1 MDWSKLPDLAAV
13 AALTCAFASVARRG
27 QTTASR
33 HWLTGWV
40 FIAVHFAASIF
51 SRSPGIWGTIATDIG
66 MIALISAGVLF
77 MWASVPY
84 RTERSSVWMLISVLA
99 TNAIYVV
106 LIGFDHPL
114 PWALNTAAILFGAAP
129 LTIALTARRDF
140 THLLRWLLVGIYCV
154 LAVFLLAFQN
164 RPGSGLDIAFNA
176 VLFTVFF
183 GCCVHVWYSYRER
196 VSAGSLITI
205 VGFLGWAMVFVA
217 APLAGF
223 LVPNAQIE
231 NEVWN
236 LPKYVVA
243 VGMILLLLE
252 DQIEHNKYLALHDEL
267 TGLPNRRLF
276 LDRLALSLER
286 ARRMESKAALLVI
299 DLNHFKQVNDTLG
312 HHAGDLLLKKVS
324 SIFQSRVRRSDTV
337 ARTGGDEFSLILEE
351 PTNRS
356 NAKWVAK
363 SLMEMLDQPL
373 QVGNHTL
380 KVGASIGVAV
390 FPDDAA
396 DIEALCIAADLRM
409 YDDKN
414 VSRETD
420 AERLPVKSEPLPEL
434 RSKENQGFKMIAH
447 IPKV

>member
-1 MDWSKLPDLAAV
+1 
-13 AALTCAFASVARRG
+13 VARRG

-40 FIAVHFAASIF
+40 LIALHFAAFIF
-51 SRSPGIWGTIATDIG
+51 LPAPGIWGILALDIG
-66 MIALISAGVLF
+66 LAALTSAGVLF

-84 RTERSSVWMLISVLA
+84 RTERSSRWMLFSVLF
-99 TNAIYVV
+99 TNALYIV
-106 LIGFDHPL
+106 LIRSDRAQ
-114 PWALNTAAILFGAAP
+114 PWALNTAAVLFGAAP
-129 LTIALTARRDF
+129 MAIALTARRDF
-140 THLLRWLLVGIYCV
+140 THLLRWLLVGINSV
-154 LAVFLLAFQN
+154 LAVVLLVVQN
-164 RPGSGLDIAFNA
+164 RPGVGPLLASNA
-176 VLFTVFF
+176 VLFTVYF
-183 GCCVHVWYSYRER
+183 GCCIHVWHSYRGR
-196 VSAGSLITI
+196 GTAGSLITI
-205 VGFLGWAMVFVA
+205 AGFLGWSAVFVLS
-217 APLAGF
+217 PLASIF
-223 LVPNAQIE
+223 LPNAPIE
-231 NEVWN
+231 SEVWN

-312 HHAGDLLLKKVS
+312 HHAGDLLLKRVS
-324 SIFQSRVRRSDTV
+324 EIFQSRVRRSDTV

-356 NAKWVAK
+356 NAKRVAK

-373 QVGNHTL
+373 QVDDHTL

-390 FPDDAA
+390 FPDDAT

-414 VSRETD
+414 VSRESGT
-420 AERLPVKSEPLPEL
+420 ERIPVRSEPLPEF
-434 RSKENQGFKMIAH
+434 RSKENEGFKMTAD
-447 IPKV
+447 IPKR